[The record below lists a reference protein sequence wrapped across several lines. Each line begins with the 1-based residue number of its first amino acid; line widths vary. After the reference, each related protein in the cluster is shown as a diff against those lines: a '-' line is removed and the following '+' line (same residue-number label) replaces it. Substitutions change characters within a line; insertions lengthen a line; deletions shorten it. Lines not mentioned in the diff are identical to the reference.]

1 METHN
6 FALMAVLAS
15 DRCSSV
21 PSRRGN
27 QLNGNFIDT
36 AADRTC
42 KLLTQVPSR
51 RGNQLNGNTMGAI
64 ELAIAFESPL
74 VGEIS

>member
-51 RGNQLNGNTMGAI
+51 RGNQLNGNTK
-64 ELAIAFESPL
+64 IALVDARFKFSPL
-74 VGEIS
+74 S